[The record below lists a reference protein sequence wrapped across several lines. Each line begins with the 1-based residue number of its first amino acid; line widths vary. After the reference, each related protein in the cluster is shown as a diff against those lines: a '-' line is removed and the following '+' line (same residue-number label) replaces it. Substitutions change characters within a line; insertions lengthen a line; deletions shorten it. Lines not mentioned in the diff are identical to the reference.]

1 MEWQIQFQQNVSQL
15 QQKYISFNL
24 SFANIFTS
32 SFLDNEMAP
41 LKQSEMNR
49 EILKKSMNTLA
60 SVMEEL
66 RPDPSEISR
75 KEWEYYSRRDEG
87 FVEVRI
93 DDRNNNRV
101 IKRNEAILSQ
111 SSTQEMRQKSSKIS
125 VINLNEDKLVDRKK
139 TCKVDVIYIDEE
151 KLQDSKKDYFQ
162 KSKKRKRGTLDNL
175 LPQAEAKKRR
185 EEEQQQKSILHYQKS
200 ILSSISQ
207 YSQKY
212 EKNSSQ
218 SRYLSDSK
226 IQVGEEKKEK
236 FTNHSIT
243 MAHIEKPTF
252 IHKPVVVRNFHA
264 LNQTEKPKRN
274 KRTITTQQRYSTLSS
289 AQLQRRLVANARERS
304 RVHALSNA
312 FDALRATIPSYS
324 SEQKLSKLTIL
335 RVAIN
340 YIKALQEIIKMDE
353 EPYTSSANFEAY
365 VAECSSVLQT
375 EYGRSKNR
383 QDGD

>member
-1 MEWQIQFQQNVSQL
+1 MSTTAEVHQFNV
-15 QQKYISFNL
+15 

-41 LKQSEMNR
+41 LKQSEISR
-49 EILKKSMNTLA
+49 EILKKSMNTLT

-66 RPDPSEISR
+66 RPDPSEISQ
-75 KEWEYYSRRDEG
+75 KEWEYYSRRDEE
-87 FVEVRI
+87 FIEIRI
-93 DDRNNNRV
+93 DDRNNNR
-101 IKRNEAILSQ
+101 IFKRKEAILSQ
-111 SSTQEMRQKSSKIS
+111 SSTHEMRQTSSKIS
-125 VINLNEDKLVDRKK
+125 VINFNEDKLVDRKK

-185 EEEQQQKSILHYQKS
+185 EEEQQQKSMWHYQKS

-207 YSQKY
+207 YSQKH

-218 SRYLSDSK
+218 QL
-226 IQVGEEKKEK
+226 GEEKKEK

-252 IHKPVVVRNFHA
+252 IHKPVVVRNLHA
-264 LNQTEKPKRN
+264 LNQREKPKRN

-324 SEQKLSKLTIL
+324 REQKLSKLTIL

-340 YIKALQEIIKMDE
+340 YIKALQEIIKMDD

-383 QDGD
+383 QGGD

>member
-1 MEWQIQFQQNVSQL
+1 MS
-15 QQKYISFNL
+15 
-24 SFANIFTS
+24 
-32 SFLDNEMAP
+32 
-41 LKQSEMNR
+41 R
-49 EILKKSMNTLA
+49 EILKKSMNNLT

-66 RPDPSEISR
+66 RPDPSEISQ

-101 IKRNEAILSQ
+101 IKRNETTLSQ
-111 SSTQEMRQKSSKIS
+111 SSTHEMRQKVSKVS
-125 VINLNEDKLVDRKK
+125 VINLAEDKLVDRKK

-175 LPQAEAKKRR
+175 LPQVEAKKRR

-200 ILSSISQ
+200 ILSSFSQHSQKSILSSISQ
-207 YSQKY
+207 HS
-212 EKNSSQ
+212 EKHVNDSSQ

-226 IQVGEEKKEK
+226 IRLEEEKKEK

-252 IHKPVVVRNFHA
+252 IHKPVVVRNFLA

-365 VAECSSVLQT
+365 IAECSSVLQT

-383 QDGD
+383 QGGD